1 MSSGFQKD
9 GLQSQMNYLM
19 NFVNSNG
26 IIPDELISEVGSGLN
41 YKRKKWN
48 QLLVEVEERE
58 IDKIYVTYKD
68 RFVRFG
74 FDWFQQFCERH
85 GTEIVVLNNPKT
97 SPETELVNDL
107 ISIIHVFSCR
117 IYGLRR
123 YNKELKD
130 DQNLRKEVK

>member
-1 MSSGFQKD
+1 
-9 GLQSQMNYLM
+9 M

>member
-1 MSSGFQKD
+1 
-9 GLQSQMNYLM
+9 M

-68 RFVRFG
+68 QFVRFG

>member
-1 MSSGFQKD
+1 MT
-9 GLQSQMNYLM
+9 YLS
-19 NFVNSNG
+19 NFVNAKG

-48 QLLVEVEERE
+48 RLLIEIEDRE
-58 IDKIYVTYKD
+58 IDRIYVTFKD

-85 GTEIVVLNNPKT
+85 GTEIIVLNNPKT

-123 YNKELKD
+123 YNKELRH
-130 DQNLRKEVK
+130 DQTLRKEVK